1 MKMVSTPWQARGD
14 GVESTAFVM
23 PPDLGVKDRVRPR
36 PGLEERVEEEV
47 EVNVELEDM
56 APGPSESVTE
66 QGTDRTPAE
75 MDREAPEATGQAPRK
90 SARIDPDAPS
100 NEPSTK
106 QMRIS
111 AVHHMFAG
119 LIPACRWIA
128 SIVGVGEVVGKD
140 GTNVDVEVNAEE
152 GELDQEM
159 RLSERV
165 SFRLRLKR
173 KGVMKEMNSM
183 NEEL

>member
-1 MKMVSTPWQARGD
+1 
-14 GVESTAFVM
+14 
-23 PPDLGVKDRVRPR
+23 
-36 PGLEERVEEEV
+36 
-47 EVNVELEDM
+47 
-56 APGPSESVTE
+56 
-66 QGTDRTPAE
+66 
-75 MDREAPEATGQAPRK
+75 
-90 SARIDPDAPS
+90 
-100 NEPSTK
+100 
-106 QMRIS
+106 MRIS